1 MIDAVNSVIGNNKT
15 DEKPTVAEKNAFS
28 TTVSKVL
35 TEAEYAKKS
44 PMIDEKSDTDEPP
57 FTPDTKSNFKK
68 KNPNRSGMDSAR
80 ALAQKALSGKKP
92 VKEEDELQEA
102 IDQISEALGKSA
114 TAADWIHDFVHSKNP
129 KFEGKSKEKRKEM
142 ALAAYYGKQRNE
154 EVEDLDEGL
163 KGNQTKLDKNHN
175 GKLDKQDFTLLRGKK
190 INEKTYEGS
199 PEDIKKDKEGMKRTG
214 MTAKEW
220 ENSAEDKK
228 KDAEGQKKLDKMEK
242 MMEKMKEGVEQL
254 EETPMDSFMHPKH
267 GKVEW
272 NNEGGSHVIVTK
284 KPTGGKTIH
293 AMGTHKEISQKF
305 RDLKAKFAKEDV
317 DLSIED
323 ALSMLEEDAKKKSLV
338 PDYTDSE
345 WDDKIKSLK
354 QKAQAG
360 EGRVAYDPK
369 TGKYRVAFDSKKLKE
384 TMMGKLAN

>member
-1 MIDAVNSVIGNNKT
+1 MFTSNKVSQSMIDAVNSVIGNNKT

-228 KDAEGQKKLDKMEK
+228 KDAEGQKKLDKME
-242 MMEKMKEGVEQL
+242 
-254 EETPMDSFMHPKH
+254 
-267 GKVEW
+267 
-272 NNEGGSHVIVTK
+272 
-284 KPTGGKTIH
+284 
-293 AMGTHKEISQKF
+293 
-305 RDLKAKFAKEDV
+305 
-317 DLSIED
+317 
-323 ALSMLEEDAKKKSLV
+323 EDAKKKSLV

-345 WDDKIKSLK
+345 WGDKIQSLK
-354 QKAQAG
+354 QKAQSG
-360 EGRVAYDPK
+360 EGKVVYNPQ
-369 TGKYRVAFDSKKLKE
+369 TGKYGVAFDTKKLKE